1 MDHTAGTAKQRVRSI
16 FISDQ
21 HLGFKFSRAEA
32 CLQFLR
38 QYQPE
43 RLYLVGD
50 FLDGWRL
57 QNRWYW
63 PPIYDQLVDHILQ
76 MIQGGTQVFYT
87 PGNHD
92 DFLRNPHP
100 AIDGVQIADEFF
112 HPLVDGGRLLVTHG
126 DLFDSV
132 EKKYHR
138 LSRFGSSIYD
148 NITQVNF
155 LTNKLMIRAGLN
167 ELNYCFA
174 VKRWSKQI
182 VGAVG
187 GFETVL
193 TEYALQQNCQGVI
206 CGHIHRPTL
215 KQSAG
220 GSFIYCNTGD
230 WVENQSAV
238 IETFHG
244 ELILENRGVK
254 VAALA
259 LDQPLTTDSNSAFTT
274 TSV

>member
-1 MDHTAGTAKQRVRSI
+1 MDPSASTAKHRVRSI

-32 CLQFLR
+32 CLKFLSP
-38 QYQPE
+38 YQPSK
-43 RLYLVGD
+43 LYLVGD

-63 PPIYDQLVDHILQ
+63 PSVYDQLIDHILRL
-76 MIQGGTQVFYT
+76 IDHGTEVFYT

-92 DFLRNPHP
+92 DFLRNAHP
-100 AIDGVQIADEFF
+100 SIAGVEIADEFF
-112 HPLVDGGRLLVTHG
+112 HQLADGRRLLVTHG

-155 LTNKLMIRAGLN
+155 LTNKLISRAGFK
-167 ELNYCFA
+167 EINYCFA

-193 TEYALQQNCQGVI
+193 TEYAHKQNCQGVI

-215 KQSAG
+215 KQNASNA
-220 GSFIYCNTGD
+220 FIYCNTGD

-238 IETFHG
+238 IESLQG
-244 ELILENRGVK
+244 ELTLVNRGIK
-254 VAALA
+254 IASITPYQNSP
-259 LDQPLTTDSNSAFTT
+259 LDSASEFTNTT
-274 TSV
+274 V

>member
-1 MDHTAGTAKQRVRSI
+1 MDPTASTVKHRVRSI

-38 QYQPE
+38 QHQPHK
-43 RLYLVGD
+43 LYLVGD

-63 PPIYDQLVDHILQ
+63 PPVYDQLVDHILK
-76 MIQGGTQVFYT
+76 MMGDGTEVFYT

-100 AIDGVQIADEFF
+100 TIEGVEIADEFY
-112 HPLVDGGRLLVTHG
+112 HPLIDGRRLLVTHG

-155 LTNKLMIRAGLN
+155 LTNKLINRVGFN
-167 ELNYCFA
+167 EFNYCFA

-193 TEYALQQNCQGVI
+193 TEYARQQNCQGVI

-215 KQSAG
+215 KQSG
-220 GSFIYCNTGD
+220 GNSFIYCNTGD

-238 IETFHG
+238 IESLDG
-244 ELILENRGVK
+244 ELILENRGIK
-254 VAALA
+254 VASISPGNESTP
-259 LDQPLTTDSNSAFTT
+259 DPISEFTT
-274 TSV
+274 SAV